1 MNAIITSTYVLKI
14 RQENGKPLVR
24 FLIIQLLRCK
34 EMVLQ
39 SALIAYHN
47 IEFIE
52 VTVNETVF
60 CQTNNK
66 TNDPFKNHLKIWQM
80 LNMCTALDRNN

>member
-1 MNAIITSTYVLKI
+1 
-14 RQENGKPLVR
+14 
-24 FLIIQLLRCK
+24 
-34 EMVLQ
+34 MVLQ

-52 VTVNETVF
+52 VTVNETMF

-66 TNDPFKNHLKIWQM
+66 TNDPFKNHLWILQL
-80 LNMCTALDRNN
+80 LNLYTASDRND